1 MIAFSKEILYC
12 KNLGG
17 NKEKPYH
24 ILISLE
30 MAETLKLFIMVY
42 HDAGKIFYYHGVIH
56 IYWDYK

>member
-1 MIAFSKEILYC
+1 MIAFSKGILYC

-30 MAETLKLFIMVY
+30 MAESLKLFIMVY

-56 IYWDYK
+56 IYWDHK